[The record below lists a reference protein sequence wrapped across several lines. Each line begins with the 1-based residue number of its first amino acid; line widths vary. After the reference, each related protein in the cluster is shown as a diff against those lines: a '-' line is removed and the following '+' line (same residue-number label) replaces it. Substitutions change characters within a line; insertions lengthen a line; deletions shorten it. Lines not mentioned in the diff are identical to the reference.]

1 MIMERCAD
9 LLPDYFAFVRG
20 MVESDDLSLNISR
33 EILQHDRQLK
43 LIAKN
48 IKNKVKAELERLL
61 KDQREDYEKFFTAFG
76 RQLKYGIYTSYGANK
91 DDLQDLLLFAS
102 TSEEKPV
109 TLDEYVTRMKED
121 QKYIYYASGES
132 VEKIKKMPQT
142 EMLADKGYEI
152 LCFTDDVDEFAIRM
166 LLNYKEKEFKSFSG
180 GDLGIEDKEVE
191 EETKAEEAADQPLL
205 EAMKETLGDRVK
217 DVRLSKRLKSH
228 PVCIVSDG
236 DITVEMERVLNMMP
250 DAPGVSAQK
259 ILEINPNHPVFEAL
273 KKAQE
278 TDPEKVR
285 LYTELLY
292 NQALLMEG
300 LTVADPLAFSNDIC
314 KLME

>member
-1 MIMERCAD
+1 M
-9 LLPDYFAFVRG
+9 
-20 MVESDDLSLNISR
+20 
-33 EILQHDRQLK
+33 
-43 LIAKN
+43 
-48 IKNKVKAELERLL
+48 
-61 KDQREDYEKFFTAFG
+61 
-76 RQLKYGIYTSYGANK
+76 
-91 DDLQDLLLFAS
+91 
-102 TSEEKPV
+102 
-109 TLDEYVTRMKED
+109 
-121 QKYIYYASGES
+121 
-132 VEKIKKMPQT
+132 
-142 EMLADKGYEI
+142 
-152 LCFTDDVDEFAIRM
+152 
-166 LLNYKEKEFKSFSG
+166 
-180 GDLGIEDKEVE
+180 
-191 EETKAEEAADQPLL
+191 